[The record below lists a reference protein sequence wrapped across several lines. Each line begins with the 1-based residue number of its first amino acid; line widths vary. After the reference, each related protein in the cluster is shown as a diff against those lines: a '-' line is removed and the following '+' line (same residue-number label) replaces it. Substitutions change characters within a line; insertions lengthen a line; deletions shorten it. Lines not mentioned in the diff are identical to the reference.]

1 MKKTLLSFYLV
12 LIVSI
17 IVAQT
22 VTVIPTH
29 RVEQRNGKQYYVHVV
44 QKGQTVYSIAKAY
57 NVGIDEIYYENPSSK
72 NGINVNQELL
82 IPTQNKETEI
92 RQEIEDTDFE
102 FFYHVCAQ
110 GETFADV
117 AGIYLLK
124 EENVRRAN
132 ADSRE
137 PFREGQYLKIPV
149 EVPES
154 VIKAEFPPEAV
165 AARNQATKDFTKKR
179 ANTVSFNP
187 NIAVIP
193 DYRHVVIPGETTKS
207 IADKYKVDIITLKA
221 VNPGLG
227 DRVEKGERLRIPATG
242 VVTTTS
248 TVVPV
253 GVNAAQSESV
263 KGGDQPIQEPGA
275 DRTKKEVKE
284 NKSGEEDFRIHVV
297 QKKENLYRISR
308 NYGVTIQDLYDANP
322 GLTENI
328 NIGQKIRVPKKKI
341 TEGYIIYRVKS
352 KTKIRK
358 IAKLYNIPESAILKI
373 NRGIEKRVYRGQAV
387 KIPVG
392 RNAIIVDE
400 IPEKTPPKEEVKEK
414 EVIADKDFGPCNK
427 TYFRYNKPIKIAL
440 MVPLFLEEIS
450 DSTQVEKVLRG
461 DASGFQPFSFI
472 SFVEGAQLAVDS
484 LRKTGVN
491 VDLQIY
497 DVDKSLKKTTK
508 VLQNPEL
515 KNVDIIIGP
524 FYSESFNQVALFAGN
539 FGIPIVNP
547 LTYRQSVLK
556 NYKTVIKVKPEEST
570 QLGLIRNL
578 IAQKYIN
585 SKLFLITQNSYRDAD
600 KVLQMENELKQMDLP
615 EISYSN
621 MELYNYAVLVAMR
634 DEDWVE
640 GNWMP
645 NYSMEGKMLTPSAL
659 NENINDT
666 TYFDNSVVR
675 INYMSDGFDRFI
687 NNASALRP
695 NTVVIYGRDKAFVM
709 DVMNKL
715 NEFRDSL
722 NINIIGLPLW
732 EKFDNLDMVQLNN
745 LKTITPQSEYIDYN
759 NEQVQDFIY
768 EYRTKYFTDPDE
780 YGFIAYDITMYF
792 ANASFYYGRSFEQCL
807 RYFQIPGLTTNM
819 KFERA
824 YLGNSSVVN
833 TSWNLIQYYN
843 LKMHKLNLEEYFYEN
858 ENANY

>member
-1 MKKTLLSFYLV
+1 MKKTLISFYLV
-12 LIVSI
+12 LVVSI

-22 VTVIPTH
+22 VTVIPTK
-29 RVEQRNGKQYYVHVV
+29 RVEQRNGKQYYVHIV

-72 NGINVNQELL
+72 NGININQELL

-92 RQEIEDTDFE
+92 RQEIETTDFE

-117 AGIYLLK
+117 AGIYLLD
-124 EENVRRAN
+124 EQNVRRAN
-132 ADSRE
+132 PDSRE

-165 AARNQATKDFTKKR
+165 ATRKQATKDFTRKR

-193 DYRHVVIPGETTKS
+193 NYRHVVIAGETTQS

-221 VNPGLG
+221 VNPGLS
-227 DRVEKGERLRIPATG
+227 DRVEKGERLRIPSTG
-242 VVTTTS
+242 VVPSNS

-253 GVNAAQSESV
+253 GVNTAQSESV
-263 KGGDQPIQEPGA
+263 KGGDQPVQEP
-275 DRTKKEVKE
+275 RTDSTKNEVKGS
-284 NKSGEEDFRIHVV
+284 KSDEEGFRIHVV

-308 NYGVTIQDLYDANP
+308 NYGVSIQDLYDANP

-373 NRGIEKRVYRGQAV
+373 NRGIGKRVYSGQAV

-392 RNAIIVDE
+392 RNAIVVDE
-400 IPEKTPPKEEVKEK
+400 IPDKTPPEKEAKEK
-414 EVIADKDFGPCNK
+414 ELIVDKDFGPCNK
-427 TYFRYNKPIKIAL
+427 TYFRSNQPIKIAL

-472 SFVEGAQLAVDS
+472 SFVEGAKLAVDS
-484 LRKTGVN
+484 LKKMGVN

-515 KNVDIIIGP
+515 KNADLIIGP

-539 FGIPIVNP
+539 FGIPIINP
-547 LTYRQSVLK
+547 LTYRQSVLA
-556 NYKTVIKVKPEEST
+556 NYQTVIKVKPEEST

-578 IAQKYIN
+578 ITQKFSD

-600 KVLQMENELKQMDLP
+600 KVLELENELKQIEMP

-634 DEDWVE
+634 DEEWVE
-640 GNWMP
+640 GDWMP
-645 NYSMEGKMLTPSAL
+645 NYSMEGKMLNPASL

-666 TYFDNSVVR
+666 TYFENSLTR

-687 NNASALRP
+687 NNAAALRP

-722 NINIIGLPLW
+722 NINVIGLPLW

-745 LKTITPQSEYIDYN
+745 LKTITPQSEYIDYDK
-759 NEQVQDFIY
+759 EEVQDFIY

-792 ANASFYYGRSFEQCL
+792 ANASFYYGRSFEHCL
-807 RYFQIPGLTTNM
+807 RYFQIPGLTTSM

-824 YLGNSSVVN
+824 YMGNKSVVN
-833 TSWNLIQYYN
+833 TTWNLIQYYN
-843 LKMHKLNLEEYFYEN
+843 LKMHKLSLEEYFYEN
-858 ENANY
+858 DNANY

>member
-1 MKKTLLSFYLV
+1 MKKALLSFYLV

-22 VTVIPTH
+22 VTVIPTN
-29 RVEQRNGKQYYVHVV
+29 RIEQRNGKQYYVHVV

-82 IPTQNKETEI
+82 IPTQNKEAEI
-92 RQEIEDTDFE
+92 RQEIEDADFE

-117 AGIYLLK
+117 AGIYLLDEK
-124 EENVRRAN
+124 NVRMAN
-132 ADSRE
+132 PDSRE

-165 AARNQATKDFTKKR
+165 ATRKQATKDFTRKR
-179 ANTVSFNP
+179 TNTVSFNP

-193 DYRHVVIPGETTKS
+193 DYRHVVIAGETTQS

-242 VVTTTS
+242 VVTATS

-253 GVNAAQSESV
+253 GINTAQPEGVNA
-263 KGGDQPIQEPGA
+263 GDQPIQEP
-275 DRTKKEVKE
+275 RTDSAKKQVKE
-284 NKSGEEDFRIHVV
+284 NTSGEEGFRIHVV

-352 KTKIRK
+352 KTRLRK

-392 RNAIIVDE
+392 RNAIFVDE
-400 IPEKTPPKEEVKEK
+400 IPKKTPLKKEVKEK
-414 EVIADKDFGPCNK
+414 EVVADKGFGPCSK
-427 TYFRYNKPIKIAL
+427 TYFKYNKPIKIAL

-484 LRKTGVN
+484 LRKIGVN

-515 KNVDIIIGP
+515 KNADLIIGP

-570 QLGLIRNL
+570 QLNLIKNL

-600 KVLQMENELKQMDLP
+600 KVLEIENELKEIDLP

-634 DEDWVE
+634 DEEWVE
-640 GNWMP
+640 GDWMP
-645 NYSMEGKMLTPSAL
+645 NYSMEGKMLDPDAL

-666 TYFDNSVVR
+666 TYFENSLVR

-722 NINIIGLPLW
+722 NINVIGLPLW

-759 NEQVQDFIY
+759 KEEVQDFIY
-768 EYRTKYFTDPDE
+768 KYRTKYFTDPDE
-780 YGFIAYDITMYF
+780 YGFIAYDITTYF
-792 ANASFYYGRSFEQCL
+792 ANASYYYGRSFEQCL
-807 RYFQIPGLTTNM
+807 RYFQLPGLTTDL

-824 YLGNSSVVN
+824 YLGNNSVVN
-833 TSWNLIQYYN
+833 TTWNLIQYYK
-843 LKMHKLNLEEYFYEN
+843 LKTHKLSLEEYFYDN